1 MFPHSPHR
9 RSRHRDPNL
18 PRKPRKCVFCGL
30 SYHHATESKAAY
42 CEGDPLCPRTLYPK
56 RRKEEGRALLLFRI
70 HFALIVTVYALLK
83 KQGFPVDDWDYQEG
97 KGMAETECHDV
108 TLGDWIV
115 VAPGTAEIDQG
126 DWVILAPDSRA
137 ERNQGLRSGPW

>member
-1 MFPHSPHR
+1 MIGA
-9 RSRHRDPNL
+9 
-18 PRKPRKCVFCGL
+18 VG
-30 SYHHATESKAAY
+30 Y
-42 CEGDPLCPRTLYPK
+42 CLQDS
-56 RRKEEGRALLLFRI
+56 
-70 HFALIVTVYALLK
+70 
-83 KQGFPVDDWDYQEG
+83 
-97 KGMAETECHDV
+97 KGMAEKECHDV